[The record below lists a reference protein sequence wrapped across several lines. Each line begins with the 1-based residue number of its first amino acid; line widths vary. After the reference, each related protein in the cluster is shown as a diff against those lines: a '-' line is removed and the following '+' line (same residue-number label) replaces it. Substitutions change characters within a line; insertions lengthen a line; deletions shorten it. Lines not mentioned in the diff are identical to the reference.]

1 MEHEIWAQDEFG
13 HANLGD
19 VRRTR
24 RAVLIGT
31 RVGERQEGTVSG
43 VFELGEEREAAYRF
57 LESDK
62 IDTEELE
69 RSRGIACARR
79 IEAHEGLCIV
89 PFDQTSIH
97 LHDHTGALGFG
108 SVGTRRA
115 GARGVHVL
123 TALALTEQGLPLG
136 ILDQLYFL
144 RSEEPS
150 PRRKAGGGRTKS
162 DRRPRAQRESQ
173 HLIEHLDRVWNVAQ
187 QHAPNTTLWFQSDR
201 GGDFWGV
208 LDWAAERHAL
218 MTVRLAYNRNVRDER
233 GRELPLYRWLDRRGR
248 NSFEQTLEVEEKDGS
263 TRQAQL
269 EVTYGV
275 VEFVLQVGRR
285 RRRYVKMAVVHVRE
299 RRPPRGVKPIR
310 WILGTTFPVIAQE
323 DAQRVIH
330 NYTLRWRVE
339 DFHRAWKSG
348 VCNIEASQLQSPEAF
363 RRWAIF
369 KSSMAVRAE
378 HLKHLSRES
387 PDAPASIAF
396 SRDEIDLMIA
406 RRRTQ
411 KKAHTPYQL
420 GDTPPLKDLVLW
432 LALMG
437 GYGGSR
443 SRPTFGTV
451 VIARG
456 LERLEGMVLGLQMAR
471 LLDEQRS
478 G

>member
-1 MEHEIWAQDEFG
+1 MGHEIWAQEEFG
-13 HANLGD
+13 HAKLGD

-24 RAVLIGT
+24 RAVLMFR
-31 RVGERQEGTVSG
+31 RVAERPEGTVSG
-43 VFELGEEREAAYRF
+43 VFEKGEEREAAYRF

-79 IEAHEGLCIV
+79 IEAHHGMCIV

-144 RSEEPS
+144 RNEEPS
-150 PRRKAGGGRTKS
+150 PRRRAGGGRTKS
-162 DRRPRAQRESQ
+162 DRRPRAERESQ

-187 QHAPNTTLWFQSDR
+187 QHAPDAALWFQSDR
-201 GGDFWGV
+201 GGDYWGV
-208 LDWAAERHAL
+208 LEWAADRHAL

-233 GRELPLYRWLDRRGR
+233 GRVLPLYRWLDRRGR
-248 NSFEQTLEVEEKDGS
+248 SSFTQTLEVTEKDGS
-263 TRQAQL
+263 SRQAQL

-275 VEFVLQVGRR
+275 VDFVLQVGRR
-285 RRRYVKMAVVHVRE
+285 RQRDVEMAVVQVRE
-299 RRPPRGVKPIR
+299 LRPPRGVKPIR
-310 WILGTTFPVIAQE
+310 WILGTTFPVISHA
-323 DAQRVIH
+323 DAERVIH

-348 VCNIEASQLQSPEAF
+348 VCNIEASQLRSPEAF
-363 RRWAIF
+363 RRWGILM
-369 KSSMAVRAE
+369 SSMAVRAE
-378 HLKHLSRES
+378 HLKHLSREA
-387 PDAPASIAF
+387 PDAPASVAF

-406 RRRTQ
+406 RRTQ
-411 KKAHTPYQL
+411 STKAHTPYQP

-432 LALMG
+432 LAIMG

-451 VIARG
+451 VLTRG
-456 LERLEGMVLGLQMAR
+456 LDRLEGMVLGLRMAR
-471 LLDEQRS
+471 LLDAQRS